1 VNPALLA
8 VEALAPETTWVLYV
22 AAGLV
27 VLAMLVLAVSLAKN
41 RRFHPGDLFVASRL
55 SRGNRIFP
63 TQVAV
68 TPTSV
73 IQFKPQWLGRQEH
86 SIHISHVAS
95 VTIDT
100 GLLLSDVIIE
110 TSGGSEPIRCHGHH
124 KGDAI
129 RMKQLIDQY
138 QTHRAS
144 APTTNT
150 APTDGG
156 ATRDCPF
163 CAETIKAAAKV
174 CRYCGRDLPAA

>member
-1 VNPALLA
+1 METLP
-8 VEALAPETTWVLYV
+8 PETTWILYV
-22 AAGLV
+22 AAGLAL
-27 VLAMLVLAVSLAKN
+27 LAVLVLAASVAKN
-41 RRFHPGDLFVASRL
+41 RRFHPGDVFVASRL

-73 IQFKPQWLGRQEH
+73 VQFKPQWLGRQEH
-86 SIHISHVAS
+86 SIHISHVSS
-95 VTIDT
+95 VSIDT

-110 TSGGSEPIRCHGHH
+110 TSGGSEPIRCHGHR
-124 KGDAI
+124 KGDAM
-129 RMKQLIDQY
+129 RMKQLIEQY
-138 QTHRAS
+138 QTQRAAS
-144 APTTNT
+144 PATETP
-150 APTDGG
+150 AEGG

>member
-1 VNPALLA
+1 MDSLSPG
-8 VEALAPETTWVLYV
+8 TSGVLYV
-22 AAGLV
+22 VAALV
-27 VLAMLVLAVSLAKN
+27 VLAVLVLAASLAKN
-41 RRFHPGDLFVASRL
+41 RRFHPGDVFVASRL

-68 TPTSV
+68 TPASV

-95 VTIDT
+95 VTVDT
-100 GLLLSDVIIE
+100 GFFLSDVIIE

-129 RMKQLIDQY
+129 RMKQLIDEY

-144 APTTNT
+144 APSGEV
-150 APTDGG
+150 ALSEGG
-156 ATRDCPF
+156 ATRECPF
-163 CAETIKAAAKV
+163 CAETIKAAARV
-174 CRYCGRDLPAA
+174 CRYCGRDLPPA